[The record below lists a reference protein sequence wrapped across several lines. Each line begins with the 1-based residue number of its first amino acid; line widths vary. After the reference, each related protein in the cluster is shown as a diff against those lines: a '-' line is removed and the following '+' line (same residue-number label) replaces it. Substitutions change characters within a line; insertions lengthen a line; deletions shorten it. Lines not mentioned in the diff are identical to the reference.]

1 MPEYT
6 HFRLGERTL
15 AQLDT
20 LAAGAGSRTQAVR
33 EATAYWTHL
42 VREAASINATELSEE
57 DWVRLAHLN
66 QPESLP
72 GDLRDEED
80 RTATRDWSQW
90 LAIELV
96 GMWEGRSLALP
107 YHQEEARACRAL
119 AKRIAR
125 WGTVRGY
132 ALFACLRWLWRHEE
146 EDTRTKWWTPEVWME
161 SER

>member
-42 VREAASINATELSEE
+42 VRVAASINATELSEE

-66 QPESLP
+66 QPEPLP

-107 YHQEEARACRAL
+107 YHQEEARACLAL

-132 ALFACLRWLWRHEE
+132 ALFACLRWLWRQE
-146 EDTRTKWWTPEVWME
+146 EDTRAKWWTPEVWME